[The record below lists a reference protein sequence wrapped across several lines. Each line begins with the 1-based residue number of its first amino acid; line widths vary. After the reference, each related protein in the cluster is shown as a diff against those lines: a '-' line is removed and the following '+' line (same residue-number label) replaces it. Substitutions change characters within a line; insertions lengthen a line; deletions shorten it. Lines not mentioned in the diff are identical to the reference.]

1 MQPFPSLW
9 SPLKHQKL
17 DKQQQQQNRWINK
30 SLKKHHRCIYM
41 VSLVR
46 YIKIRSSRSLQPKK
60 VTAIWNVNCKNIQLK
75 TKIQNQILP
84 ANIEKIKCLL
94 FKKVYDSF
102 FRYGITMGKCKT
114 IVVQTDFRIFSHN
127 RAYSGIIQTYSDIFR
142 TLCNPVIFRTVV
154 YPEQWYIQNQKH
166 IQIFGI
172 FTTLVYPEPRYISNS
187 GIFKIWGIF
196 RTMTNIYEE
205 AFCKRS

>member
-1 MQPFPSLW
+1 
-9 SPLKHQKL
+9 
-17 DKQQQQQNRWINK
+17 
-30 SLKKHHRCIYM
+30 M

-60 VTAIWNVNCKNIQLK
+60 VTATWNITCKNIQLK

-84 ANIEKIKCLL
+84 ADIEKIKCLL
-94 FKKVYDSF
+94 FKKTVYDSF

-142 TLCNPVIFRTVV
+142 TLCNPVIFRTV
-154 YPEQWYIQNQKH
+154 
-166 IQIFGI
+166 

-205 AFCKRS
+205 AFCKSS